1 MAKKSSRSRQQ
12 GAKRQSIFTQS
23 PPQAAKPQQPTAAT
37 SVRPVSNNKTVN
49 FVQEYFYVYQDLR
62 SLLLVSILMFA
73 VLMGLSFAV

>member
-23 PPQAAKPQQPTAAT
+23 PPQAAKPQQPVAT
-37 SVRPVSNNKTVN
+37 SVRSVSNNKTVN